1 MTVISS
7 AMLQPMMPILNLK
20 MLSAEVESAPS
31 QYLPIVMG
39 DLNALVGTAKMGNER
54 FMGMRDGKTWLWCS
68 KVTLTG
74 GKLQGLL

>member
-54 FMGMRDGKTWLWCS
+54 FMERHGYGVLR
-68 KVTLTG
+68 
-74 GKLQGLL
+74 